1 MHSTKD
7 RIHWTEHPSG
17 ALRLRRIDS
26 ELATLDLLAHE
37 AMARRRETEPDTE
50 DYRQVDERIYA
61 LTALAGEL
69 RLHRADAGQ
78 CRP

>member
-7 RIHWTEHPSG
+7 RIHWTERPSTF
-17 ALRLRRIDS
+17 RLRRIDS

-37 AMARRRETEPDTE
+37 AMARRRETDPDTE
-50 DYRQVDERIYA
+50 DYRQVDERIYT

-69 RLHRADAGQ
+69 RLHQADGGR

>member
-7 RIHWTEHPSG
+7 RIHWTERPNT
-17 ALRLRRIDS
+17 LRLRRIDT

-37 AMARRRETEPDTE
+37 AMARRRATDPDTE

-69 RLHRADAGQ
+69 RLHRADGGR